1 MGLELNKLNY
11 CNQQSCS
18 INLENML
25 FLFFCLF
32 WIKFKF
38 FNSGLKTN
46 FNPKETKKVK
56 NPAKKNLLRLI
67 TQDSCIN
74 R

>member
-18 INLENML
+18 IILENML

-46 FNPKETKKVK
+46 FNPKETKK
-56 NPAKKNLLRLI
+56 
-67 TQDSCIN
+67 
-74 R
+74 